1 MLDHQNA
8 GMMTMMTKNKFMQK
22 MMLRLFGHKPPTKE
36 QLPPI
41 RFNTTVPNNK
51 PSQEQ
56 WMREFN
62 VGMMWDR
69 KIVHINHK

>member
-1 MLDHQNA
+1 
-8 GMMTMMTKNKFMQK
+8 
-22 MMLRLFGHKPPTKE
+22 MLRLFGHKPPTKE

-69 KIVHINHK
+69 KIVHINHHQ